1 MITGVVFGQYL
12 NPPRSIATPE
22 TACIIAEIAERLAE
36 LEEIRETGAMDLINR
51 LYLISAISPR
61 MFRHVVAI
69 LHGDTLNVVESFEVQ
84 TQRRYGKLTK
94 QALHCEW
101 NAEVKKVS
109 QYFPDI
115 AKILQLLRDQADNHE
130 MGPPEALGPDT
141 GRVDG
146 ELHDADEL

>member
-36 LEEIRETGAMDLINR
+36 LEEKREAGAIDLINR
-51 LYLISAISPR
+51 LYLICAISPR

-69 LHGDTLNVVESFEVQ
+69 LHGDTINVVESFAVQ
-84 TQRRYGKLTK
+84 AQRRHGSLTK

-101 NAEVKKVS
+101 NTELEKVRD
-109 QYFPDI
+109 YFPDI
-115 AKILQLLRDQADNHE
+115 AKILQQLRDQADNHE
-130 MGPPEALGPDT
+130 LGSAEALGPNT
-141 GRVDG
+141 GRNP
-146 ELHDADEL
+146 DEL